1 MIESRNGCQPITELY
16 DIYKMAAPAIKWWV
30 KQNGCPQWTGGVG
43 LLCQMYFRVTW
54 GRGGLFLPANHNRPC
69 DFWGKWLLRLVGGS
83 GPSGRSCRRGTCQ
96 SRPCSPWA
104 VGVRAGPQ
112 LGGLGWPVP
121 HTWGPQSSPQTGG
134 TEPTLWPGQHW
145 GRPWPGRKP
154 LVPMLGLCGTF
165 VSWPEG
171 CSRWGLP
178 S

>member
-1 MIESRNGCQPITELY
+1 MAVSQSQSCMTFTKWLPRH
-16 DIYKMAAPAIKWWV
+16 KMVGETKWLPPV
-30 KQNGCPQWTGGVG
+30 YGG
-43 LLCQMYFRVTW
+43 
-54 GRGGLFLPANHNRPC
+54 GGPSVSNVLPGNLGGGGWLFLPANHNRPC

-83 GPSGRSCRRGTCQ
+83 GTSGRSCRRGTCQ

-104 VGVRAGPQ
+104 VGVRAGQQ
-112 LGGLGWPVP
+112 LGGLGWLVP
-121 HTWGPQSSPQTGG
+121 HASGPQSSPQTGG
-134 TEPTLWPGQHW
+134 AEPTLWPGQHW